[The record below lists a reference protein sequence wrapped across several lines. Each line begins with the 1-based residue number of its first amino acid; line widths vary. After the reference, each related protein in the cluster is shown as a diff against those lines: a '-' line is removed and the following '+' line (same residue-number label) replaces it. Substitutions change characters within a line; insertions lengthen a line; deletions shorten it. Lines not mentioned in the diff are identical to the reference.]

1 MASTAL
7 KAGSMTN
14 PLDWKTPVYSQF
26 AAIGLSIVI
35 FAFLP
40 ESPCEYHPQPNFDI
54 CLRHLGWLVSKG
66 RTEKARKVLVNKF
79 KNVEGY
85 NYDGEIAIMAS
96 TIETQRLLAIAAN
109 AEGPFAM
116 LKGLNLKRFLIGS
129 WPKVLQQ
136 FVGLAIFSSFSAYFF
151 RLAGNNDPFMATVIL
166 GTVALGAVFIDAIL
180 VDRIGRRKMTLI
192 GFTGACSGVTLMA
205 IVGCLD
211 YETPQLGAVLVFAG
225 VIANFFNSFQSS
237 TSYAYLTE
245 MPEQRFKA
253 RATGWG
259 LAYCNLYAVLLNFTL
274 PLMLD
279 IWKVKAAFFFVVL
292 GIP

>member
-1 MASTAL
+1 ML
-7 KAGSMTN
+7 
-14 PLDWKTPVYSQF
+14 
-26 AAIGLSIVI
+26 
-35 FAFLP
+35 
-40 ESPCEYHPQPNFDI
+40 E
-54 CLRHLGWLVSKG
+54 
-66 RTEKARKVLVNKF
+66 NKF

-85 NYDGEIAIMAS
+85 NYDSEIAIMAS
-96 TIETQRLLAIAAN
+96 TIETQRLMAIASK
-109 AEGPFAM
+109 AEGPLAM
-116 LKGLNLKRFLIGS
+116 LKGLNGKRFLIGS

-166 GTVALGAVFIDAIL
+166 GVVALGAVFIDALL

-211 YETPQLGAVLVFAG
+211 YETPELGAVLVFAG

-279 IWKVKAAFFFVVL
+279 VWKVKAAFFFVAL